1 MRSIPVFCGK
11 DCGGNSCPL
20 LATVEDGVVTHV
32 ANNPAAGP
40 FLTGCRRGYALPRE
54 LHSPRRILRPLIR
67 RGERGSLDFREAS
80 WDEALDLLAAR
91 LGEIRAKHGP
101 GSVLSLDSDGSTTA
115 MHNTKKVLPRFLNL
129 SGGAT
134 YTRGN
139 YSNEAARF
147 VLPYLLGSG
156 AKRAGFDAATMKYAK
171 LVVLWGANVFE
182 ARLGTEVEP
191 RLLEAKEAGT
201 EFVVVDPRRSA
212 TVKRLGARWLPC
224 RPGTDAALMLAVLHE
239 LISGGL
245 VDRPFVE
252 TRAAGFDRLEA
263 YVLGRADGKP
273 KTPAWASSVCGLP
286 EAEIV
291 SFARLYG
298 TAKPA
303 LLFPGY
309 SIQRVFAGEE
319 PYRLAVALQVA
330 TGNFGVMGGSTGAF
344 NNRLPAPR
352 VGTLPVPPSPL
363 RAFVPILRWPD
374 AILEGR
380 KGGYPSDVRA
390 VYAAGCDFV
399 NQGGD
404 VRKSVQ
410 AFRTLEFSVCHELF
424 MTPTARLS
432 DLVLPVAHTLEREDV
447 GIPWAGNFLTYKTA
461 AVPPRGHART
471 DYDILAELADR
482 MGFGGAYTAG
492 RDDAAWIRKF
502 IDESEVDDRE
512 LFMRTGVW
520 FGAERER
527 TGLADFAADPAG
539 RPLDTP
545 SGRVEISS
553 EAYARDTGFSPFPV
567 WQERIEDPRWPLLL
581 VTPKSARRTHS
592 QGGDLQ
598 APGNRRD
605 DDALEMNPADATERG
620 IRDGRRAKIRNGNGV
635 TIAPVRWSEDLMP
648 GVVCLRQGVWA
659 RFDADGTDL
668 EGSANMLTSTEGTR
682 PAVGNVMHGVA
693 VQVEAAP

>member
-1 MRSIPVFCGK
+1 MATIPVFCGK
-11 DCGGNSCPL
+11 DCGGNACPL
-20 LATVEDGVVTHV
+20 LATVEGGVVTRV

-40 FLTGCRRGYALPRE
+40 FLTGCGRGYGLPRE

-67 RGERGSLDFREAS
+67 RGDRGSGDFREAS
-80 WDEALDLLAAR
+80 WDVALALVALR

-101 GSVLSLDSDGSTTA
+101 ASVLSLDSDGSTTA

-134 YTRGN
+134 YTKGN

-147 VLPYLLGSG
+147 VLPYLLGTG

-191 RLLEAKEAGT
+191 RLLEARERGA
-201 EFVVVDPRRSA
+201 EIVVVDPRRSA
-212 TVKRLGARWLPC
+212 TAKRLGARWLPC
-224 RPGTDAALMLAVLHE
+224 RPGTDAALMLGVLHV
-239 LISGGL
+239 LLTDGL
-245 VDRPFVE
+245 VDRSFVE
-252 TRAAGFDRLEA
+252 TRATGFDRLEA
-263 YVLGRADGKP
+263 YVLGRAGGWP
-273 KTPAWASSVCGLP
+273 KTPAWASSICGLP

-319 PYRLAVALQVA
+319 PYRLAVALQLA
-330 TGNFGVMGGSTGAF
+330 TGNFGALGGSTGAF
-344 NNRLPAPR
+344 NNRLPAPK
-352 VGTLPVPPSPL
+352 VGVLPVPPSPV
-363 RAFVPILRWPD
+363 RAAVPILRWPD

-404 VRKSVQ
+404 VRKSTE
-410 AFRTLEFSVCHELF
+410 AFKSLEFSVCHELF
-424 MTPTARLS
+424 MTPTARLA
-432 DLVLPVAHTLEREDV
+432 DVVLPAAHTLEREDV
-447 GIPWAGNFLTYKTA
+447 GLPWAGNFLAYKTA
-461 AVPPRGHART
+461 AVPPRGLART

-482 MGFGGAYTAG
+482 MSFGGEYTEG

-502 IDESEVDDRE
+502 MDESEVDDRE

-527 TGLADFAADPAG
+527 TGLADFASDPE
-539 RPLDTP
+539 RFPLDTP
-545 SGRVEISS
+545 SGRVEIAS

-567 WQERIEDPRWPLLL
+567 WQERPADPRWPLLL

-592 QGGDLQ
+592 QGGDLTE
-598 APGNRRD
+598 PGTRRD
-605 DDALEMNPADATERG
+605 DDSLEMHPADAAERG
-620 IRDGRRAKIRNGNGV
+620 IPDGGRAKILNGNGSSVV
-635 TIAPVRWSEDLMP
+635 TVRRSGDLMP

-659 RFDADGTDL
+659 RLDAEGTDL
-668 EGSANMLTSTEGTR
+668 AGSANVLTSTEGTR